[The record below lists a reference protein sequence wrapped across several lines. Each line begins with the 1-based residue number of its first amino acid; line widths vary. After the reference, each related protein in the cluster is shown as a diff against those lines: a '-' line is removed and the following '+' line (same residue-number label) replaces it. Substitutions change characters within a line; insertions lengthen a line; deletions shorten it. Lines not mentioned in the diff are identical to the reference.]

1 MKILIQGGRV
11 INPATGFDAVC
22 DVAIAAGRVVA
33 IKNIPA
39 DFAPSKTIDATGCV
53 VAPGLVDLC
62 ARLRE
67 PGYEHEGMLE
77 SELGAAVAGGV
88 TSLVCPPDTDPV
100 LDEPG
105 LVEMLKFRAE
115 KLHQSRVFPLGAL
128 TRNLQGETLTEMAQ
142 LTEAGCIGFGQAE
155 VPLANTQV
163 LQRAMQYAATFG
175 YTVWLR
181 PQELHLGKG
190 VAASGALATRLG
202 LAGVPVAAETI
213 ALHTIFELMR
223 ALGGHARNGSRPAAE
238 TRNGSRPAAEVRN
251 SSQPAAQ
258 AGPRVHLCRISSAAG
273 VALVRAAKADGL
285 RVTCDVSINSL
296 HLTEGDIGYF
306 DSRARLCPPLRQQ
319 RDRDALRAALA
330 DGTIDVLVSDHNPV
344 EADAK
349 NLPFAE
355 AEPGATGLELLLSL
369 ALAWGEASGLDLL
382 RTMAR
387 VTSAPAQVLGESL
400 GTLQASLG
408 QLVAGGVADV
418 CVFDPAAQWSVSS
431 STLKSQGKHT
441 PFAHDMGG
449 MPMQARV
456 RCTIVSGHVAYEA
469 ASA

>member
-11 INPATGFDAVC
+11 INPASGFDQVC
-22 DVAIAAGRVVA
+22 DVAIAAGRIVA
-33 IKNIPA
+33 IQNIPS
-39 DFAPSKTIDATGCV
+39 DFMPSKTINAKGCV

-77 SELGAAVAGGV
+77 SELGAAVAGGI

-128 TRNLQGETLTEMAQ
+128 TRSLKGEVLTEMAE
-142 LTEAGCIGFGQAE
+142 LTEAGCVGFGQAE
-155 VPLANTQV
+155 VPLVNTQV
-163 LQRAMQYAATFG
+163 LQRAMQYAWTFG

-223 ALGGHARNGSRPAAE
+223 ALGGSHPTN
-238 TRNGSRPAAEVRN
+238 
-251 SSQPAAQ
+251 
-258 AGPRVHLCRISSAAG
+258 GPRVHLCRISSAAG

-285 RVTCDVSINSL
+285 QVTCDVSINSL

-319 RDRDALRAALA
+319 RDRDALQAALA

-369 ALAWGEASGLDLL
+369 ALKWGDANGQNLL
-382 RTMAR
+382 QTLAC
-387 VTSAPAQVLGESL
+387 VTSQPAKVLGASL

-418 CVFDPAAQWSVSS
+418 CVFDPQAQWSVGSD
-431 STLKSQGKHT
+431 TLVSQGKHT
-441 PFAHDMGG
+441 PFAFEMGG
-449 MPMQARV
+449 MPMQGRV
-456 RCTIVSGHVAYEA
+456 RCTVVSGHVAFEA
-469 ASA
+469 A